1 MRVTRDHGAPSVEGK
16 DQVSM
21 VGIDLQL
28 QQQGQACNND
38 SSCAVIQLRVLTSPL
53 SSCLFLAEQPRGGGT

>member
-1 MRVTRDHGAPSVEGK
+1 
-16 DQVSM
+16 M

-38 SSCAVIQLRVLTSPL
+38 SSCAVMQLRVLTSHL